1 MGTWSASIN
10 GNDTAQDLITE
21 YRIAFVEASATS
33 TA

>member
-21 YRIAFVEASATS
+21 YRIAFFCDS
-33 TA
+33 